1 MRQLAK
7 VVTGSVMLAV
17 SPWAGPGAG
26 LAQGGS
32 FEDALGAITPGI
44 MVQASKAEPFSQVE
58 SGHVHLATDTHDA
71 LVDDVVIDDRLL
83 AEGLVHSTLEG
94 PMGPDDPS
102 ITGVIRFR
110 PRPAARPAVL
120 PTAAMQPAGEAAE
133 PCEPDAAV
141 TLDEPALITDRVS
154 EAEAIHPPAG
164 WADGLNAAFSRLLKR
179 QP

>member
-110 PRPAARPAVL
+110 PRTAAKPALLPA
-120 PTAAMQPAGEAAE
+120 AAMQPASEAAE
-133 PCEPDAAV
+133 PREPDAAV
-141 TLDEPALITDRVS
+141 DLAEPALITDRVS

-164 WADGLNAAFSRLLKR
+164 WVDGLKAAFSRLLKR